1 MLLLGVCVPES
12 FDNGVDAPRTFPREQ
27 APFQRHRCRF
37 VHFTRAGDLS
47 LGFKTTTTTNNE
59 TTTGALAMA
68 PNDSGMSGDSR
79 PSDNAMTA
87 IVVFVSLSLYN
98 VAELGLMIL
107 STFKRRRG
115 LYFWSFVVA
124 TFGIAPYAV
133 GFLLKALQLPRPSW
147 GYVTLIVVGWS
158 CMVTG
163 QSMVLYSRLHL
174 VLRNAFRL
182 RLVLAMIVTNAVI
195 CHIPITVMAYGA
207 NSTNPAPYVGLY
219 SIYERVQVTLFF
231 LQEMILSALYIY
243 ETIGMMRVR
252 RRGASTWC
260 LMTHLIAVN
269 VTVVVLD
276 VTILALEYS
285 GLYDV
290 QTSYKALVYSIK
302 LKLEFSILNRLVEVT
317 RGRGDGAL
325 STDRS
330 SSYARTRAGSGGRRE
345 NLDARAKRKN
355 WADNTGAGLGAAEE
369 TAALPVVGV
378 AGAETTSTTT
388 EVAERRRHRRAK
400 RRGTKSGQEN
410 TGDKPSPGSVL
421 ESAIRGQTQLVVDS
435 SNRIVSRENS

>member
-1 MLLLGVCVPES
+1 
-12 FDNGVDAPRTFPREQ
+12 
-27 APFQRHRCRF
+27 
-37 VHFTRAGDLS
+37 
-47 LGFKTTTTTNNE
+47 
-59 TTTGALAMA
+59 MA

-79 PSDNAMTA
+79 PTDHAMTA

-124 TFGIAPYAV
+124 TFGIAPYAI
-133 GFLLKALQLPRPSW
+133 GFLLKGLQLSLPGW

-163 QSMVLYSRLHL
+163 QSLVLYSRLHL

-182 RLVLAMIVTNAVI
+182 RLVLAMIVTNAFI

-207 NSTNPAPYVGLY
+207 NSSNPAPYVGLY

-243 ETIGMMRVR
+243 ETVGMMRVR

-276 VTILALEYS
+276 VTILGLEYS

-317 RGRGDGAL
+317 RGRGDDFVF
-325 STDRS
+325 TDGS
-330 SSYARTRAGSGGRRE
+330 SSYARTGAGSGVRRE
-345 NLDARAKRKN
+345 SLDARAKRKN
-355 WADNTGAGLGAAEE
+355 WADNTGAELGPAE
-369 TAALPVVGV
+369 ARVALPVAGV
-378 AGAETTSTTT
+378 SGGETSSSTAE
-388 EVAERRRHRRAK
+388 VPERRRHRRSK
-400 RRGTKSGQEN
+400 GRRDKSGKEN
-410 TGDKPSPGSVL
+410 IDDKPGPGSVL
-421 ESAIRGQTQLVVDS
+421 ECAIRGETQLVVDS
-435 SNRIVSRENS
+435 SEGIVSKEIS